1 MAGMTDLAIRIAT
14 TMDATGL
21 NKAEKSVKGLDKTI
35 KKLGRTLGVTLGAS
49 AMAAYGKAAVKA
61 FAEDEAAARRLS
73 SAVDNLGLSFSKVQV
88 ADFISGLEQS
98 AAIADDVLRPA
109 FQSLLNITGS
119 LTKSQELLNN
129 AIQISRATGTE
140 LGTVVNDLGKGYVGI
155 TRGLIKYNTG
165 LTRAELQTK
174 SFNEILGIMLAKSAG
189 AAQDYLT
196 TTSYKMDVLR
206 VASANAQETIGKGLV
221 DAFAVLGG
229 GSQASDAAK
238 TIDNIAK
245 GINAITMATAQAIN
259 GLTKLYKGLDFLTS
273 FGGLT
278 GADGLLARTLDRTPT
293 VSRGRSASPAGT
305 ALRTRQQREA
315 EASATKRAKEV
326 AALTKKQVASTK
338 ALTSEQKKQTAL
350 KKAGTV
356 FDLEQ
361 IQIIAALK
369 GKLSEEDR
377 IRLQAQ
383 LAILN
388 ENDVL
393 AASLTRQILMAQDST
408 GGLYKFF
415 LAIGDMKIKNP
426 FAFLDDWIL
435 EFQKKLNNL
444 KFPTF
449 DSSGGGGGGG
459 GKKPPTIDPFTNP
472 FNFPIGAQ
480 GGIGTTSIQPTVSA
494 NLAIQDTFNAVMLDA
509 LEAGNNYTQSAILA
523 ISSARYEAAAQAY
536 GMGGSTGGTM
546 QLELKVTGDGD
557 ITNAIAKGLQNQ
569 SLSTGDSAYINRRT
583 GGFAG

>member
-35 KKLGRTLGVTLGAS
+35 KKLGQTLGVTLGAT

-88 ADFISGLEQS
+88 ATFISGLEQS

-129 AIQISRATGTE
+129 AIQISRASGVD
-140 LGTVVNDLGKGYVGI
+140 LATVTADLGKGYVGV
-155 TRGLIKYNTG
+155 TRGLMKYNTG
-165 LTRAELQTK
+165 LSRAELQTK

-196 TTSYKMDVLR
+196 TTSYKLDVLR
-206 VASANAQETIGKGLV
+206 ISSENAKESIGKGLV

-259 GLTKLYKGLDFLTS
+259 GLRQLYKGLDFLTS
-273 FGGLT
+273 FGGIT
-278 GADGLLARTLDRTPT
+278 GADGLLVRRFDQEPT
-293 VSRGRSASPAGT
+293 VSTNRSGSPAGT
-305 ALRTRQQREA
+305 ALRLRQQRQAEA
-315 EASATKRAKEV
+315 EARLRAKQL
-326 AALTKKQVASTK
+326 ADLLKKQAASQK
-338 ALTSEQKKQTAL
+338 AITAEQKKQNSL
-350 KKAGTV
+350 KKSGTV

-361 IQIIAALK
+361 IQLVAALK
-369 GKLSEEDR
+369 GKLSEEEKVR
-377 IRLQAQ
+377 VQAQ
-383 LAILN
+383 LALLN
-388 ENDVL
+388 GNEAV
-393 AASLTRQILMAQDST
+393 AKQLTNQILMAQDST
-408 GGLYKFF
+408 GNLAKF
-415 LAIGDMKIKNP
+415 LAALPNARNP
-426 FAFLDDWIL
+426 F
-435 EFQKKLNNL
+435 EY
-444 KFPTF
+444 
-449 DSSGGGGGGG
+449 
-459 GKKPPTIDPFTNP
+459 
-472 FNFPIGAQ
+472 
-480 GGIGTTSIQPTVSA
+480 
-494 NLAIQDTFNAVMLDA
+494 LDA
-509 LEAGNNYTQSAILA
+509 YLTGLAAKASALIGVNMNPSNGSWNGFSAGGNGTPGTSFNDVPDTNVVAGAFPRTQPGDFRRAEEASNL
-523 ISSARYEAAAQAY
+523 
-536 GMGGSTGGTM
+536 TGTIRL
-546 QLELKVTGDGD
+546 QITGEGD